1 MSGLRFGRT
10 MFFIDGENLVFRY
23 QDMLEN
29 GYEPL
34 NGIKHENNVY
44 VWHGDIMHGVIADI
58 VRISYYTSAVGD
70 ENKILAL
77 SEDIHKIKYNY
88 TGIRY
93 KPGGSG
99 NQYSGLGHPE
109 QLCGFLNPR
118 LFKKR
123 TQKEKAKA
131 VDVNFTID
139 MLIHT
144 ANDNL
149 DSVVL
154 ISGDG
159 DFVPL
164 VKTVMQRGKQVFV
177 MALSKGLN
185 KDLPII
191 ADEFHYLDDRLFKL
205 AVEQK
210 EKIL

>member
-1 MSGLRFGRT
+1 M
-10 MFFIDGENLVFRY
+10 
-23 QDMLEN
+23 
-29 GYEPL
+29 
-34 NGIKHENNVY
+34 
-44 VWHGDIMHGVIADI
+44 
-58 VRISYYTSAVGD
+58 
-70 ENKILAL
+70 
-77 SEDIHKIKYNY
+77 
-88 TGIRY
+88 
-93 KPGGSG
+93 
-99 NQYSGLGHPE
+99 
-109 QLCGFLNPR
+109 QLCGFLKPR

-144 ANDNL
+144 ASDNL

-177 MALSKGLN
+177 MALSRGLN

-191 ADEFHYLDDRLFKL
+191 ADEFHYLDDRLFTL
-205 AVEQK
+205 TAEQK
-210 EKIL
+210 EKIS